1 MSKRN
6 PQPARAGKPG
16 VSGANEAVLVQAV
29 QQAWA
34 WYSANQWT
42 QAEQACRLVLGARP
56 DHFDA
61 LNLLGVIAAQTGRA
75 GEAAELLG
83 RAVAQRRDDP
93 AVHNNY
99 GNVLRDLKRHEDAL
113 KSYERATKLKP
124 NYAEGY
130 YNRGLVQQDLKRF
143 GDALKCYDRAIS
155 LKPDYTAAYNNRG
168 VTLRELKRPDE
179 ALKSYTQ
186 AIEVNPDH
194 AGAHN
199 NRGIVLQ
206 DLRRFAEA
214 LVSHDRALA
223 LNPNFLEALDG
234 RGNAL
239 RNLNRYDDALACFER
254 ALKLDPQHAES
265 HNGHG
270 AALYALQRPQDAL
283 ASYERALALK
293 PDFAEAHYNC
303 ASVLVDLQRIDLA
316 EVAYERAIALKP
328 DYPEAHFGRGTLMCD
343 LSRFDEA
350 RASFER
356 ARAIDP
362 DLLWLDGLWL
372 HARMRLCDWSGLE
385 QDIAAML
392 AKVGRSERVTTP
404 FSMIPLTGSGALLR
418 KACETWGALC
428 CPPLDTLPPVA
439 KRPRRERIR
448 VGYYSA
454 DYYMHATTNLAAELF
469 EKHDRTRF
477 EIVAF
482 DFGPNQ
488 PDQMTQRL
496 KAAFDRFI
504 DVRSM
509 SDQQVAQLSRD
520 LEIDIAVDL
529 KGFTQHQRSPIF
541 AYRAAPVQVNYLG
554 FPGTLG
560 SPYMDYIIADPTLIP
575 SASRHLYSEKV
586 AYLPDSYQV
595 NDRSRQIAPI
605 QCSREELGLPPS
617 GFVFCSFNS
626 AYKILPGTFA
636 SWMRILEAVAGSVL
650 WLLEHNPVA
659 SQNLRRSAASAG
671 VDPSRLVFANLLP
684 LPEHLSRYRVAD
696 LFLDTLPCN
705 AHTTASDAL
714 WAGLPVLTQTDE
726 AFATRVAASLVNA
739 VGLSELVTTTAADY
753 EQLAVELANQ
763 PQRLAEIKS
772 RLARDRLTAPLFD
785 SARYTKHLEDA
796 YSQMY
801 ERMQAGEVPEHLYVS
816 R

>member
-6 PQPARAGKPG
+6 PQPARTGKPAAA
-16 VSGANEAVLVQAV
+16 SANEAVLVQAV

-56 DHFDA
+56 NHFDA
-61 LNLLGVIAAQTGRA
+61 LNLLGIIAAQTGRA

-93 AVHNNY
+93 VVHNNY

-113 KSYERATKLKP
+113 RSYERATKLKP

-130 YNRGLVQQDLKRF
+130 YNRGLVQQELKRF

-168 VTLRELKRPDE
+168 VTLRELKRPAE
-179 ALKSYTQ
+179 ALESYIR
-186 AIEVNPDH
+186 AIEINPDH

-206 DLRRFAEA
+206 DLRRFEEA

-223 LNPNFLEALDG
+223 LNPHFPEALDG

-239 RNLNRYDDALACFER
+239 RNLKRYDDALECFER
-254 ALKLDPQHAES
+254 ALKLDPRHAES

-303 ASVLVDLQRIDLA
+303 ASVLVDLQQVDLA

-350 RASFER
+350 RASFDR

-362 DLLWLDGLWL
+362 GLLWLDGLWL

-392 AKVGRSERVTTP
+392 AKVGRAERVTTP
-404 FSMIPLTGSGALLR
+404 FSMIPLTGSAALLR
-418 KACETWGALC
+418 KACETWGELY
-428 CPPLDTLPPVA
+428 CPPMDTLPPIA
-439 KRPRRERIR
+439 MRARRERIR

-477 EIVAF
+477 EIVGF

-541 AYRAAPVQVNYLG
+541 GYRAAPVQVNYLG

-575 SASRHLYSEKV
+575 AASRPLYSEKV

-605 QCSREELGLPPS
+605 QWSREELGLPPS

-636 SWMRILEAVAGSVL
+636 SWMRILKAVEGSVL
-650 WLLEHNPVA
+650 WLLEHSAVA
-659 SQNLRRSAASAG
+659 SENLRRSAASAG
-671 VDPSRLVFANLLP
+671 VEPSRLVFANLRP

-726 AFATRVAASLVNA
+726 AFASRVAASLVNA
-739 VGLSELVTTTAADY
+739 VGLSDLVTSTATHY

-796 YSQMY
+796 YLQMY
-801 ERMQAGEVPEHLYVS
+801 ERMQAGQVPEHLYV
-816 R
+816 RR